1 VAQTSRHKAPPRAWT
16 TRETATLR
24 RMVASG
30 LHLDTIAATLN
41 RTPEAVRKTAYRLRI
56 SLRQPGET
64 RGLILGQPRRISW
77 SSARQLGAHITALQA
92 LRADVIAG
100 RVQPA
105 ELEQIARRHKLLA
118 EGAPICPRCTSRPQE
133 IDRTGLCTECHILAL
148 AEAHR
153 TDSDRKQAKRTYD
166 REKQAA
172 HRRRKK
178 GTTP

>member
-1 VAQTSRHKAPPRAWT
+1 
-16 TRETATLR
+16 
-24 RMVASG
+24 MVASG

-105 ELEQIARRHKLLA
+105 
-118 EGAPICPRCTSRPQE
+118 
-133 IDRTGLCTECHILAL
+133 
-148 AEAHR
+148 
-153 TDSDRKQAKRTYD
+153 
-166 REKQAA
+166 
-172 HRRRKK
+172 
-178 GTTP
+178 